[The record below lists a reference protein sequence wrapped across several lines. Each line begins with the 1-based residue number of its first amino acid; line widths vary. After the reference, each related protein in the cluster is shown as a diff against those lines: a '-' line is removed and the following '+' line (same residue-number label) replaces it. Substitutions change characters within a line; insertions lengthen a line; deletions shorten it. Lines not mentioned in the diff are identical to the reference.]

1 MPVTYPEFVCSS
13 AQSSPPSPNIQEPL
27 RGSWPALTSRLNSLA
42 HLQSIK
48 AQTYMHI
55 STRMKVFSLSSL
67 MAEVCTPAATLCV
80 WTRHPP
86 PLARLRSL
94 PGYYGYPAPIQRGAA
109 AFACRRRSAAQ
120 VTVSSAREA
129 ALVRDGRLNVL
140 YSLSAFSASLSR
152 ICFPSLSLSLF
163 LSLSLWSFI
172 VWCEFQSSA
181 AAHCSEIAIHSSWSH
196 LYLV

>member
-1 MPVTYPEFVCSS
+1 
-13 AQSSPPSPNIQEPL
+13 
-27 RGSWPALTSRLNSLA
+27 
-42 HLQSIK
+42 
-48 AQTYMHI
+48 MHI
-55 STRMKVFSLSSL
+55 STRMKVVSLSSL

-109 AFACRRRSAAQ
+109 AFACRSGSAAQ

-152 ICFPSLSLSLF
+152 ICFPSLSLSLSF
-163 LSLSLWSFI
+163 SLSPKLHCLTWVPELSCRTLQWDCDTFILVSF
-172 VWCEFQSSA
+172 VPCLKHLKPGWQRFRVGCWETWLSSNK
-181 AAHCSEIAIHSSWSH
+181 HQQN
-196 LYLV
+196 